1 MQGSGLKGK
10 TVLITGATGG
20 FGLALV
26 RRFATEG
33 CRVFGIDRNAEGIDR
48 SRQTLGNEFGSV
60 TFDRLDVCDEPAVN
74 AYVTTLP
81 ALDIVIN
88 NAAIIHFAP
97 ILETG
102 PEVMRRLLEVNVI
115 GAYIVLR
122 AAATRMKSS
131 GGGHIINIA
140 SLAAHVGMLN
150 LSHYAASKHALMGL
164 SRTARLEL
172 APHHIRVSAFSPG
185 VMATE
190 MVGDVRH
197 EPRCMQPDDAAEAVC
212 LLAQAAPAIDVE
224 EVVVRSTSWP

>member
-1 MQGSGLKGK
+1 MQGSELKGK
-10 TVLITGATGG
+10 TALITGSAGG

-26 RRFATEG
+26 RRFAAEG
-33 CRVFGIDRNAEGIDR
+33 VRVFGIDRNAEAINR
-48 SRQTLGNEFGSV
+48 SRQTPGNDFNSV
-60 TFDRLDVCDEPAVN
+60 TFDCLDVCNEPAVT
-74 AYVTTLP
+74 AYVAALP

-97 ILETG
+97 ILESG
-102 PEVMRRLLEVNVI
+102 PEVLRRLLEVNVI
-115 GAYIVLR
+115 GVYIVLR
-122 AAATRMKSS
+122 ASAGRMKAS
-131 GGGHIINIA
+131 GGGHIINIT

-172 APHHIRVSAFSPG
+172 APHHIRVSTVSPG

-197 EPRCMQPDDAAEAVC
+197 EPRCMQPEDVADAVC
-212 LLAQAAPAIDVE
+212 RLAQTAPAIDIE
-224 EVVVRSTSWP
+224 EVVVRSTLWI